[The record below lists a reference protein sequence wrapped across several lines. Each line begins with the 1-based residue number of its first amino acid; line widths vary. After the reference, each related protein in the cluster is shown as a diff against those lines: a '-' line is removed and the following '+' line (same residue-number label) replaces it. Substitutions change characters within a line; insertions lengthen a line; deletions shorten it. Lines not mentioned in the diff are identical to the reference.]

1 MKIIIVGLGQT
12 GTLLAELISKD
23 GHDIVVIDKNKSSVD
38 HATNQMN
45 VNGVCGSGA
54 SRDILMKAGA
64 DTADAV
70 IALTPY
76 DEINLLCC
84 MMAKKCG
91 TRYSATRL
99 QRNDLSNDKHYFQQE
114 FGIDC
119 IVNSKQ
125 ETALEIVRQINLPGS
140 IKADGFFGESTA
152 IIELTLEKDHPW
164 IGKSL
169 REIKA
174 SIQHPMLVGAV
185 YRENKVLIPDGQ
197 FTMEPGDIVS
207 IILPEKSVSRLHQ
220 MARRTVK
227 NVLIVGCGTTGS
239 CLIEKLLEQKKNI
252 TVIDNDQKR
261 CEELSER
268 FPTIKVAL
276 GNGIE
281 MDTLYEEGI
290 KSMDSC
296 VSMTGSEENNLVIS
310 MFAWTCNLY
319 SIVTRVNTPAYER
332 LLHKVNMDIT
342 ISPSIIC
349 TERLMGF
356 VRNIAVYNENGVD
369 IKRFYRIFDGM
380 AECIEFIAYENCMK
394 LGIPLMDS
402 EFKLKK
408 GIILG
413 AILRDDTTIIPSGQ
427 DCIKQGDHVVVITK
441 PKQHLHTL
449 NDIFA

>member
-12 GTLLAELISKD
+12 GTLLAELVSKD
-23 GHDIVVIDKNKSSVD
+23 GHDVVVIDKSKSNVNQI
-38 HATNQMN
+38 TNCLS

-54 SRDILMKAGA
+54 SRNVLMKAGA

-99 QRNDLSNDKHYFQQE
+99 QRNDLSKDKLYFQKE

-152 IIELTLEKDHPW
+152 IIELTLEKQHSW

-169 REIKA
+169 KEIKS

-185 YRENKVLIPDGQ
+185 YRDSKVIIPDGN
-197 FTMEPGDIVS
+197 FIMEPNDIVS
-207 IILPEKSVSRLHQ
+207 VILPQNSVSELRQ
-220 MARRTVK
+220 MARRSVK
-227 NVLIVGCGTTGS
+227 NVLIVGCGTTGI

-252 TVIDNDQKR
+252 TVIDHNQER
-261 CEELSER
+261 CEELTEL

-276 GNGIE
+276 GNGID

-290 KSMDSC
+290 KTMDSC

-310 MFAWTCNLY
+310 MFAWTCDLY
-319 SIVTRVNTPAYER
+319 SIVTRVNTPAYEK

-342 ISPSIIC
+342 ISPAILC
-349 TERLMGF
+349 AERLMGF
-356 VRNIAVYNENGVD
+356 VRNIAVYNENGID
-369 IKRFYRIFDGM
+369 IKRFYRIFEGM
-380 AECIEFIAYENCMK
+380 AESIEFIAYDNCKK
-394 LGIPLMDS
+394 LGISLMNP

-413 AILRDDTTIIPSGQ
+413 AILRGDTTIIPSGQ
-427 DCIKQGDHVVVITK
+427 DCIQQGDHVVVITK